1 MACVVRREPRHHR
14 LRSGRDPA
22 RRIAGA
28 TVDVGTGDFDIGKFG
43 TAEFDTGSFDAV
55 RRNPMTTTAQ
65 AVAVPAPRTRRATST
80 TTAVRRL
87 PSCDPQPPFDDELTP
102 STVPADATPNR
113 VLPGDAD
120 HEQRALRLVFA
131 LPSGLPAR
139 PELPD
144 TLREDTPHA
153 APELRLLPTLTEPG
167 DTAAI
172 AVEPPTRRRPG
183 RRDSVEE
190 EFGPQKTASTMLPAP
205 TPWAGRLVQAMI
217 EVVSGV
223 RPVSQLVRWTTAPVY
238 DELSARIARPIVSTG
253 AGSRAIATTR
263 FAEVVRSIRVSEPR
277 DGIAEVCAIVQ
288 QGPRC
293 RAIALRLEGIDGR
306 WQCTALQIG

>member
-1 MACVVRREPRHHR
+1 M
-14 LRSGRDPA
+14 S
-22 RRIAGA
+22 
-28 TVDVGTGDFDIGKFG
+28 
-43 TAEFDTGSFDAV
+43 
-55 RRNPMTTTAQ
+55 TTAQ
-65 AVAVPAPRTRRATST
+65 AVAVPVPAPRTRRATSP

-87 PSCDPQPPFDDELTP
+87 PSCNPQPPFDDEVVTSTP
-102 STVPADATPNR
+102 SDVAPHRTP
-113 VLPGDAD
+113 VSDSD
-120 HEQRALRLVFA
+120 HGQRALRLVFA

-144 TLREDTPHA
+144 TLREGAPHTTPD
-153 APELRLLPTLTEPG
+153 LRLLPTLNGPG
-167 DTAAI
+167 DTAVVAL
-172 AVEPPTRRRPG
+172 EPRAPRRQG
-183 RRDSVEE
+183 RRETVEE
-190 EFGPQKTASTMLPAP
+190 EFGPQKTATTLLPAP

-238 DELSARIARPIVSTG
+238 EELCARVARPVAATG

-263 FAEVVRSIRVSEPR
+263 LAEVVRSIRVSEPR
-277 DGIAEVCAIVQ
+277 DGVAEVCAIVQ

>member
-1 MACVVRREPRHHR
+1 M
-14 LRSGRDPA
+14 
-22 RRIAGA
+22 I
-28 TVDVGTGDFDIGKFG
+28 
-43 TAEFDTGSFDAV
+43 
-55 RRNPMTTTAQ
+55 TTAQ
-65 AVAVPAPRTRRATST
+65 AIEVTAPTPRTRRNTTATA
-80 TTAVRRL
+80 AVRRL
-87 PSCDPQPPFDDELTP
+87 PSCNPQPPFDDELLPRPTP
-102 STVPADATPNR
+102 GDAAPNR
-113 VLPGDAD
+113 TSTGDAD

-131 LPSGLPAR
+131 LPSGLAAR

-144 TLREDTPHA
+144 TLRKT
-153 APELRLLPTLTEPG
+153 APELRLLPTVNEPAN
-167 DTAAI
+167 TAVMAI
-172 AVEPPTRRRPG
+172 EPRSRRRPG

-205 TPWAGRLVQAMI
+205 TPWAGRLVQAVI

-238 DELSARIARPIVSTG
+238 EALCAGVARPVASTG
-253 AGSRAIATTR
+253 ASTRDPATSRL
-263 FAEVVRSIRVSEPR
+263 AEVVRSVRVSEPR
-277 DGIAEVCAIVQ
+277 DGVAEVCAIVQ

>member
-1 MACVVRREPRHHR
+1 
-14 LRSGRDPA
+14 
-22 RRIAGA
+22 
-28 TVDVGTGDFDIGKFG
+28 
-43 TAEFDTGSFDAV
+43 
-55 RRNPMTTTAQ
+55 MTTTAQ
-65 AVAVPAPRTRRATST
+65 AVVIASPAPPTRRTSST
-80 TTAVRRL
+80 AAAVRRL
-87 PSCDPQPPFDDELTP
+87 PSCNPQPPFDDEIAPPTP
-102 STVPADATPNR
+102 SDVMPDRTLA
-113 VLPGDAD
+113 GDSD
-120 HEQRALRLVFA
+120 HGQRALRLVFA

-144 TLREDTPHA
+144 TLRKETPRA
-153 APELRLLPTLTEPG
+153 APELRLLPTTNEPA
-167 DTAAI
+167 DTAVM
-172 AVEPPTRRRPG
+172 AVGPRTQRRPG

-205 TPWAGRLVQAMI
+205 TPWAGRLVQAVI

-238 DELSARIARPIVSTG
+238 EALCARVTRPGAGPGAGAGTG
-253 AGSRAIATTR
+253 AGGRDVVTTR
-263 FAEVVRSIRVSEPR
+263 LAEVVRSVRVSEPR
-277 DGIAEVCAIVQ
+277 DGVAEVCAIVQ

>member
-1 MACVVRREPRHHR
+1 
-14 LRSGRDPA
+14 
-22 RRIAGA
+22 
-28 TVDVGTGDFDIGKFG
+28 
-43 TAEFDTGSFDAV
+43 
-55 RRNPMTTTAQ
+55 MTTTAQ
-65 AVAVPAPRTRRATST
+65 AIDVTASAQVPTPRARRNTNAAA
-80 TTAVRRL
+80 AVRRL
-87 PSCDPQPPFDDELTP
+87 PSCNPQPPFDDELG
-102 STVPADATPNR
+102 PATAPVDATPNH
-113 VLPGDAD
+113 VLAGDAD
-120 HEQRALRLVFA
+120 HGQRALRLVFA

-139 PELPD
+139 PELPE
-144 TLREDTPHA
+144 TLRKDTAHA
-153 APELRLLPTLTEPG
+153 APELRLLPTLNESG
-167 DTAAI
+167 DSVAV

-238 DELSARIARPIVSTG
+238 DVLCARVALPVASTG
-253 AGSRAIATTR
+253 ARSRAIATTR
-263 FAEVVRSIRVSEPR
+263 HAEVVRSIRVSEPR
-277 DGIAEVCAIVQ
+277 DGVAEVCAIVQ

>member
-1 MACVVRREPRHHR
+1 
-14 LRSGRDPA
+14 
-22 RRIAGA
+22 
-28 TVDVGTGDFDIGKFG
+28 
-43 TAEFDTGSFDAV
+43 
-55 RRNPMTTTAQ
+55 MTTTAQ
-65 AVAVPAPRTRRATST
+65 AIDVTTPAPRTRRATST
-80 TTAVRRL
+80 AAAVRRL
-87 PSCDPQPPFDDELTP
+87 PSCNPQPPFDDEI
-102 STVPADATPNR
+102 VPTT
-113 VLPGDAD
+113 PGDVTASHPLAGDSD
-120 HEQRALRLVFA
+120 HGQRALRLVFA

-144 TLREDTPHA
+144 TLRKEA
-153 APELRLLPTLTEPG
+153 APELRLLPALNE
-167 DTAAI
+167 AAGSAAM

-183 RRDSVEE
+183 RRDSIEE

-205 TPWAGRLVQAMI
+205 TPWAGRLVQAVI

-238 DELSARIARPIVSTG
+238 EALSARVARPVAHTG
-253 AGSRAIATTR
+253 AGSREIVTTR
-263 FAEVVRSIRVSEPR
+263 LAEVVRSVRVSEPR
-277 DGIAEVCAIVQ
+277 DGVAEVCAIVQ

>member
-1 MACVVRREPRHHR
+1 
-14 LRSGRDPA
+14 
-22 RRIAGA
+22 
-28 TVDVGTGDFDIGKFG
+28 
-43 TAEFDTGSFDAV
+43 
-55 RRNPMTTTAQ
+55 MTTTAETV
-65 AVAVPAPRTRRATST
+65 AVQVPAPRTRRATST
-80 TTAVRRL
+80 PSAVRRL
-87 PSCDPQPPFDDELTP
+87 PSCNPQPPFDDELEPTTASDLAP
-102 STVPADATPNR
+102 HRPLVADS
-113 VLPGDAD
+113 D
-120 HEQRALRLVFA
+120 HGQRALRLVFA

-144 TLREDTPHA
+144 TLRKEIGHA
-153 APELRLLPTLTEPG
+153 APELRLLPTLNEPG
-167 DTAAI
+167 DAVAMT
-172 AVEPPTRRRPG
+172 VEPPIRRRPA

-190 EFGPQKTASTMLPAP
+190 EFGPQKTASTLLPAP

-223 RPVSQLVRWTTAPVY
+223 RPVSQLVRWTTAAVY
-238 DELSARIARPIVSTG
+238 DELCARVAHPVAPTG
-253 AGSRAIATTR
+253 AGRRVIATTR
-263 FAEVVRSIRVSEPR
+263 LAEVVRSIRVSEPC